1 MRNTV
6 ARSKEQGAGFTLI
19 ETIVVVSITALVLVT
34 LGSLISYFYKTN
46 AYAIEQSTAVGQA
59 RRGVGDAMF
68 YLREASYGSDGS
80 YPIKSA
86 ATSSITFYAN
96 TNDDPVV
103 ERVTYSLINEILY
116 RVVATP
122 AGNPLSYENAL
133 LATSTISLPVTNG
146 TSTPVFRYFN
156 STGAE
161 LFTPVDI
168 SEISSVVTTV
178 VVDVNVNRAPVA
190 FTLSG
195 GATLRNLKN
204 NQ

>member
-1 MRNTV
+1 MTLETRGW
-6 ARSKEQGAGFTLI
+6 RLEAGFTLI
-19 ETIVVVSITALVLVT
+19 ETIVVVSITALVLIT
-34 LGSLISYFYKTN
+34 IGSLISYFYKTN
-46 AYAIEQSTAVGQA
+46 AYALEQSTAVGQA
-59 RRGVGDAMF
+59 RRGVEDAMLF
-68 YLREASYGSDGS
+68 LREASYGSDGA

-86 ATSSITFYAN
+86 ATSSLTFYAN
-96 TNDDPVV
+96 TDDDPAV
-103 ERVTYSLINEILY
+103 ERVTYSLISGTLY
-116 RVVATP
+116 RVVAAPT
-122 AGNPLSYENAL
+122 GNPLSYENAT
-133 LATSTISLPVTNG
+133 LATSTVSLPVTNG

-156 STGAE
+156 NSGAE

-168 SEISSVVTTV
+168 SEISSIRTTV